1 MNSSVPDYDIIIP
14 LNNEGIY
21 LMKSSYLNEILNSKD
36 KLLTQSY
43 FELQSYFEDKYGRD
57 SVVFMEIGT
66 FFEVYEVNNDDV
78 QIGKAKEMAE
88 LLNIQ
93 LTKKNKNIIE
103 NSDKNPLLAGVPSVS
118 FERYLNRLIQEQKY
132 TIIVVKQKSTPPKIS
147 RYISQIVSPGTNF
160 EHIVDNDDN
169 YIVSILVD
177 KYRDIYT
184 VGYSAIDVTT
194 GKTFLYETHGTSE
207 DPSYALDEVF
217 NLLNI
222 YRTSEIVITF
232 LDGIDDQRYVMNYL
246 EIPEHYHYSVNNER
260 LKIDFQNELFKEV
273 YQIQSLLSP
282 IEHLDLE
289 RSPMITES
297 LAILIHFVI
306 EHDIHIVQK
315 LNRPKLIDNRRFMY
329 LGNNALEQLGI
340 ISKDKKEFTLLKMLD
355 KSSTAI
361 GRRLLKERLLNPIIQ
376 KDELERRYNLIERV
390 SSHVRFLDETMRGIY
405 DVERL
410 ARRLAL
416 ARLHPFEMNHIY
428 DSMLNVKELMLYVKK
443 NKIQKTPFH
452 ESELD
457 EFLRDITKSIDLDV
471 SRRFTNNTV
480 DENFLMSGVD
490 ESIDTLV
497 KENSVM
503 LIAFEDIMARI
514 EQMLI
519 DANAG
524 SVNKLVNLGLLE
536 KEGYYISLSK
546 NRFSM
551 IESEFKKDEEFSKF
565 SVKKLTNS
573 VKITS
578 EFTDNLSDKIMKN
591 RRKIVTL
598 VKERYIQLQALF
610 ERRYALL
617 FDRVISYVADLDVG
631 VSSSKVAQEYKHS
644 RPMIIDVRDD
654 ENFMQIMQLR
664 HPLIEVQERGGIYV
678 PNDVVMGNRDYM
690 DLPHPQTVML
700 EVGVH
705 DGHDINGVLLYGINS
720 SGKSSLMKS
729 IGISVLMAQS
739 GFFVSAAVMKFSIFD
754 SLFTRIVSRDN
765 LAKGLST
772 FAVEMLEM
780 KNIFNRSSV
789 RSLVLGDEISHGTE
803 TLSGV
808 AIVAS
813 AIKKLSDIR
822 CLFLFAT
829 HLHQLSTMPEITDLD
844 NVVDLHLSVE
854 YDEDKDALIFNR
866 VLQEGSGSSI
876 YGLEFAKSLHMDSE
890 FLQTANKIRKR
901 LANDFDE
908 LELLV
913 KKKKSKYNKEL
924 YVTKCIICGAV
935 AEDVHHISQRS
946 LADKAGFIGHFH
958 QDNKHNLVPLC
969 KEHHKL
975 IHDGKIR
982 VDGFVMTSKG
992 LELKFEEQMSKP
1004 KKVEVQEPEIN
1015 EPQEVQKVQED
1026 ENKKI
1031 LLDDW

>member
-1 MNSSVPDYDIIIP
+1 
-14 LNNEGIY
+14 
-21 LMKSSYLNEILNSKD
+21 MKSSDISNILNNKD
-36 KLLTQSY
+36 KLLTQTY
-43 FELQSYFEDKYGRD
+43 FELQEFFEDKYGKD

-66 FFEVYEVNNDDV
+66 FFEVYEVNNDDM

-93 LTKKNKNIIE
+93 LTKKNKNILE
-103 NSDKNPLLAGVPSVS
+103 NSEKNPLLAGVPAVS
-118 FERYLNRLIQEQKY
+118 FERYLSRLIQEQKY
-132 TIIVVKQKSTPPKIS
+132 TIIVVKQKGNPPKIS

-177 KYRDIYT
+177 KYKGIYT

-207 DPSYALDEVF
+207 DQSYALDEVF

-222 YRTSEIVITF
+222 YRTSEVVITF
-232 LDGIDDQRYVMNYL
+232 LDGIDDQKHVINYL
-246 EIPEHYHYSVNNER
+246 EIPEHYHYSVNNNR
-260 LKIDFQNELFKEV
+260 PKIDFQNELFKEV

-297 LAILIHFVI
+297 LAVLIHFVI

-315 LNRPKLIDNRRFMY
+315 LNRPTLIDNRRFIY
-329 LGNNALEQLGI
+329 LGNNALEQIGI
-340 ISKDKKEFTLLKMLD
+340 ISKDLKEFTLLKMLD

-361 GRRLLKERLLNPIIQ
+361 GRRLLKERLLNPIME

-390 SSHVRFLDETMRGIY
+390 SSHIRFLDETMRGIY

-410 ARRLAL
+410 SRRLAL
-416 ARLHPFEMNHIY
+416 GRLHPFEMNHIY
-428 DSMLNVKELMLYVKK
+428 ESMLNVKELMLYVKK

-452 ESELD
+452 ESEVD
-457 EFLRDITKSIDLDV
+457 EFLRDITKSIDLDI

-497 KENSVM
+497 HENSVM
-503 LIAFEDIMARI
+503 LIAFEDIMNRI
-514 EQMLI
+514 ENMLVER
-519 DANAG
+519 NVG
-524 SVNKLVNLGLLE
+524 STNKLVNLGLLE

-551 IESEFKKDEEFSKF
+551 IESEFKKDEDFSKF
-565 SVKKLTNS
+565 NVKKLTNS
-573 VKITS
+573 VKISS
-578 EFTDNLSDKIMKN
+578 EFTDSLSDKIMKN

-598 VKERYIQLQALF
+598 VKEKYIQLQALF
-610 ERRYALL
+610 ERRYSLL

-631 VSSSKVAQEYKHS
+631 VSSSKVAQEHKHS

-664 HPLIEVQERGGIYV
+664 HPLIEVQEKGGIYV
-678 PNDVVMGNRDYM
+678 PNDIVMGSRDYM
-690 DLPHPQTVML
+690 DLPHPKTVML

-729 IGISVLMAQS
+729 IGIAVLMAQS

-754 SLFTRIVSRDN
+754 SLFTRIVSKDN

-780 KNIFNRSSV
+780 KNIFNRATV

-813 AIKKLSDIR
+813 AIKKLSDTR

-829 HLHQLSTMPEITDLD
+829 HLHQLSTMNEITSLD

-854 YDEDKDALIFNR
+854 YDEEKDALIFNR
-866 VLQEGSGSSI
+866 ILQGGSGSSI

-890 FLQTANKIRKR
+890 FLQTANRIRKR

-924 YVTKCIICGAV
+924 YVTKCVICGAV

-946 LADKAGFIGHFH
+946 LADKSGFIGHFH

-992 LELKFEEQMSKP
+992 LELMFEEQMSKP
-1004 KKVEVQEPEIN
+1004 KKVEVKEPEIN
-1015 EPQEVQKVQED
+1015 EPKEAVKVD
-1026 ENKKI
+1026 ETESKKI

>member
-1 MNSSVPDYDIIIP
+1 MHSSDV
-14 LNNEGIY
+14 
-21 LMKSSYLNEILNSKD
+21 SEILNSKD
-36 KLLTQSY
+36 KLLTQIY
-43 FELQSYFEDKYGRD
+43 FDLQRFFEKKYGKD
-57 SVVFMEIGT
+57 TVVFMEIGT
-66 FFEVYEVNNDDV
+66 FFEVYEVNNDDEQV
-78 QIGKAKEMAE
+78 GKAKEIAE

-103 NSDKNPLLAGVPSVS
+103 NSEKNPLLAGVPAVS
-118 FERYLNRLIQEQKY
+118 FERYLNRVISEQKY
-132 TIIVVKQKSTPPKIS
+132 TVIVVKQKGNPPKIS

-160 EHIVDNDDN
+160 DHIVDNDDN

-177 KYRDIYT
+177 KYRDIYNI
-184 VGYSAIDVTT
+184 GYSAIDVTT
-194 GKTFLYETHGTSE
+194 GKTWLYETHGTSE

-222 YRTSEIVITF
+222 YRTSEIVVTF
-232 LDGIDDQRYVMNYL
+232 LDGIDDQRHLMQYL
-246 EIPEHYHYSVNNER
+246 EIPEHYHYSVNNQR
-260 LKIDFQNELFKEV
+260 PKIDFQNELFKEV
-273 YQIQSLLSP
+273 YQIESLLSP

-306 EHDIHIVQK
+306 EHDYHIVQK
-315 LNRPKLIDNRRFMY
+315 MHLPRIIDNRRFMY
-329 LGNNALEQLGI
+329 LGNNALEQMGI
-340 ISKDKKEFTLLKMLD
+340 ISKDRREYTLLKMID

-361 GRRLLKERLLNPIIQ
+361 GRRLLKERLLNPIME

-390 SSHVRFLDETMRGIY
+390 SSHARYLDETMRGIY
-405 DVERL
+405 DLERL
-410 ARRLAL
+410 SRRLSL
-416 ARLHPFEMNHIY
+416 ARLHPFEMNHLY
-428 DSMLNVKELMLYVKK
+428 ESMMSVKELMLYVKK
-443 NKIQKTPFH
+443 YKIQKTPFH
-452 ESELD
+452 ESEVE
-457 EFLRDITKSIDLDV
+457 EFLRDISKSIDLDI
-471 SRRFTNNTV
+471 SRRFTNATV

-490 ESIDTLV
+490 EAIDTLV
-497 KENSVM
+497 KENSIM
-503 LIAFEDIMARI
+503 LIAFDDIIARI
-514 EQMLI
+514 EELLKKV
-519 DANAG
+519 NAG
-524 SVNKLVNLGLLE
+524 SSNKLVSLGLLE

-546 NRFSM
+546 NRFSL

-565 SVKKLTNS
+565 NVKKLTNS

-578 EFTDNLSDKIMKN
+578 SFTDNLSDKIMKN
-591 RRKIVTL
+591 RRKIVAL
-598 VKERYIQLQALF
+598 VKDRYTQLQGVF
-610 ERRYALL
+610 ERRYSLL
-617 FDRVISYVADLDVG
+617 FDRVIAYVSDLDVA
-631 VSSSKVAQEYKHS
+631 VSSSKVAQMYKHS
-644 RPMIIDVRDD
+644 RPMIVEAKSD

-678 PNDVVMGNRDYM
+678 PNDIVMGNRDYL
-690 DLPHPQTVML
+690 DLPHPETVML
-700 EVGVH
+700 DVGVH

-729 IGISVLMAQS
+729 IGIAVLMAQS

-754 SLFTRIVSRDN
+754 SLFTRIVSKDN

-772 FAVEMLEM
+772 FAVEMLEL
-780 KNIFNRSSV
+780 KNIFNRATV

-813 AIKKLSDIR
+813 AIKKLSDVR

-829 HLHQLSTMPEITDLD
+829 HLHQLSTMNEITSLD

-854 YDEDKDALIFNR
+854 YDEESDKLVFNR
-866 VLQEGSGSSI
+866 VLQVGSGSSI

-890 FLQTANKIRKR
+890 FLETANAIRKR

-924 YVTKCIICGAV
+924 YVTKCVICGAV
-935 AEDVHHISQRS
+935 AEDVHHISERS

-958 QDNKHNLVPLC
+958 KDNKHNLIPLC
-969 KEHHKL
+969 KDHHKQ
-975 IHDGKIR
+975 IHNGKLR

-992 LELKFEEQMSKP
+992 LELKFEEQMGKD
-1004 KKVEVQEPEIN
+1004 KKTKVLEPEIN
-1015 EPQEVQKVQED
+1015 ENIEVQKIED
-1026 ENKKI
+1026 KPKKFT
-1031 LLDDW
+1031 LDDW

>member
-1 MNSSVPDYDIIIP
+1 
-14 LNNEGIY
+14 
-21 LMKSSYLNEILNSKD
+21 MKSSDVSHILNNKER
-36 KLLTQSY
+36 LLTQTYFDLQRY
-43 FELQSYFEDKYGRD
+43 FEEKYGHD
-57 SVVFMEIGT
+57 TVIFMEIGT
-66 FFEVYEVNNDDV
+66 FYEVYEVNNDDE
-78 QIGKAKEMAE
+78 QIGKAKEIAE

-103 NSDKNPLLAGVPSVS
+103 NSDKNPLLAGVPAVS
-118 FERYLNRLIQEQKY
+118 FERYLNRLIGEQKY
-132 TIIVVKQKSTPPKIS
+132 TVIVVKQKGNPPKIS

-177 KYRDIYT
+177 KHRDVYS

-207 DPSYALDEVF
+207 DPAYALDEVF

-222 YRTSEIVITF
+222 YKTSEVVITF
-232 LDGIDDQRYVMNYL
+232 LDGIEDQRHVIQYL
-246 EIPEHYHYSVNNER
+246 EIAEHYHYSVNNQRPRIE
-260 LKIDFQNELFKEV
+260 FQNKLFKEV

-289 RSPMITES
+289 RNPMITES

-306 EHDIHIVQK
+306 EHDYHIVQK
-315 LNRPKLIDNRRFMY
+315 LSLPSIIDNRRFMY
-329 LGNNALEQLGI
+329 LGNNALEQMGV
-340 ISKDKKEFTLLKMLD
+340 ISKDRKEFTLLRMMD
-355 KSSTAI
+355 RSATAI
-361 GRRLLKERLLNPIIQ
+361 GRRLLKERLLNPIMEA
-376 KDELERRYNLIERV
+376 DELERRYNLIERV
-390 SSHVRFLDETMRGIY
+390 SSHTRYLDEMMRGVY
-405 DVERL
+405 DLERL
-410 ARRLAL
+410 SRRLSL
-416 ARLHPFEMNHIY
+416 GRLHPFEMNHVY
-428 DSMLNVKELMLYVKK
+428 ESMQSVKELMLYVKK
-443 NKIQKTPFH
+443 HKIQKTPFH
-452 ESELD
+452 ESEVD
-457 EFLRDITKSIDLDV
+457 EFLRDIDKSIDLDV
-471 SRRFTNNTV
+471 SRRFTNATV
-480 DENFLMSGVD
+480 DENFLMDGVD

-497 KENSVM
+497 KENGVM
-503 LIAFEDIMARI
+503 LIAFEDIMAKI
-514 EQMLI
+514 SDLL
-519 DANAG
+519 DLVNAG
-524 SVNKLVNLGLLE
+524 SSKSLVTLGLLE

-546 NRFSM
+546 NRFSL
-551 IESEFKKDEEFSKF
+551 IESEFKKDEEFANF

-591 RRKIVTL
+591 RRKIVAL
-598 VKERYIQLQALF
+598 VRDRYIQLQGLF
-610 ERRYALL
+610 ERRYSLL
-617 FDRVISYVADLDVG
+617 FDRVIAYVSDLDVG
-631 VSSSKVAQEYKHS
+631 VSSSKIAQMYKHS
-644 RPMIIDVRDD
+644 RPMIVEAHND

-664 HPLIEVQERGGIYV
+664 HPLIEIQERGGIYV
-678 PNDVVMGNRDYM
+678 PNDIVMGNREYM

-729 IGISVLMAQS
+729 IGIATLMAQS
-739 GFFVSAAVMKFSIFD
+739 GFFVSAAVMKFTVFD
-754 SLFTRIVSRDN
+754 SLFTRIVSKDN

-772 FAVEMLEM
+772 FAVEMLEL
-780 KNIFNRSSV
+780 KNIFNRSTA

-813 AIKKLSDIR
+813 AINKLAKTR

-829 HLHQLSTMPEITDLD
+829 HLHQLSTMREITTLD

-854 YDEDKDALIFNR
+854 YDEEKDALLFNR
-866 VLQEGSGSSI
+866 ILQAGSGSSI

-890 FLQTANKIRKR
+890 FLDIANQIRKR

-924 YVTKCIICGAV
+924 YVTKCVICGAV

-958 QDNKHNLVPLC
+958 KDNKHNLIPLC
-969 KEHHKL
+969 KEHHNQ
-975 IHDGKIR
+975 IHDGKLR
-982 VDGFVMTSKG
+982 VDGFVMTSNG
-992 LELKFEEQMSKP
+992 LELQFEEQMSKVVET
-1004 KKVEVQEPEIN
+1004 KVIEPEIN
-1015 EPQEVQKVQED
+1015 EPKEVTEVKDD
-1026 ENKKI
+1026 EPKKFV
-1031 LLDDW
+1031 LDDW